1 MRLFVPETHLEN
13 EQTPQDEPRAVHR
26 CCGGGRR
33 FAPCGGYQ
41 GIKSGINK
49 SEKRWGGIY
58 PDLTVISLLAQ
69 VIASK
74 KLGEVSEGR
83 LDEVNSFGYAFSLP
97 AMSLQQRMRRLQACQ
112 LIHQKAK
119 EKFDQNMDKF
129 RIYAMRNIFVPCS
142 QSGSVYASPGMS
154 SKTDEQLSTL
164 RQQYLQL
171 QAENRTL
178 ADSCRDTEVL
188 LKDMR
193 SALFT
198 LRVGAQVFDDVELQ
212 NIAETVAYIT
222 HNKQQLEKM
231 CAEATGKRVTLS
243 PHPTRLPQHGVLCQ
257 LLGIIGSLTEFNAP
271 AGGAEGN
278 GEAMDAVQEIGTAA
292 IETKD
297 TEDISAL
304 AKSLR
309 RK

>member
-1 MRLFVPETHLEN
+1 M
-13 EQTPQDEPRAVHR
+13 
-26 CCGGGRR
+26 
-33 FAPCGGYQ
+33 Y
-41 GIKSGINK
+41 
-49 SEKRWGGIY
+49 
-58 PDLTVISLLAQ
+58 LTSSHVLTA
-69 VIASK
+69 
-74 KLGEVSEGR
+74 
-83 LDEVNSFGYAFSLP
+83 
-97 AMSLQQRMRRLQACQ
+97 MRRLQACQ

-142 QSGSVYASPGMS
+142 QSGSVYTSPGMS

-212 NIAETVAYIT
+212 NIADTVAYIT

-257 LLGIIGSLTEFNAP
+257 LLGIIGSLTEYNAP
-271 AGGAEGN
+271 AGGAGGT
-278 GEAMDAVQEIGTAA
+278 GEAMDVVQEIGTAA

-297 TEDISAL
+297 AEDISAL

>member
-1 MRLFVPETHLEN
+1 M
-13 EQTPQDEPRAVHR
+13 
-26 CCGGGRR
+26 
-33 FAPCGGYQ
+33 Y
-41 GIKSGINK
+41 
-49 SEKRWGGIY
+49 
-58 PDLTVISLLAQ
+58 LTSSHVLTA
-69 VIASK
+69 
-74 KLGEVSEGR
+74 
-83 LDEVNSFGYAFSLP
+83 
-97 AMSLQQRMRRLQACQ
+97 MRRLQACQ

-142 QSGSVYASPGMS
+142 RSGSVYASPGMS
-154 SKTDEQLSTL
+154 SKTDEELSTL
-164 RQQYLQL
+164 RQQYLHL

-198 LRVGAQVFDDVELQ
+198 LRVGAQVFDGVELQ

-231 CAEATGKRVTLS
+231 CAEATGKRATSL
-243 PHPTRLPQHGVLCQ
+243 HPTHLPQHDVSCQ
-257 LLGIIGSLTEFNAP
+257 LLGIIASLTEFNAP

-278 GEAMDAVQEIGTAA
+278 GEAMDVVQEIGTAA